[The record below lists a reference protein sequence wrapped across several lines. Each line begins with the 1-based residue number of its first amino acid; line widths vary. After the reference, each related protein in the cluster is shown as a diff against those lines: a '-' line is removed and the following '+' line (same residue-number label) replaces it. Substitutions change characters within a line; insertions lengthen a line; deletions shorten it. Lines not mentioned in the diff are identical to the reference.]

1 MGFHRKGFG
10 FIVAY
15 GSESDRSTQS
25 GCMEEWSDEDTEPEE
40 QAN

>member
-1 MGFHRKGFG
+1 MGFLSQVFG
-10 FIVAY
+10 FIVTY

-25 GCMEEWSDEDTEPEE
+25 GCMEEWSDEDTEPQE